1 MNAPLN
7 ASFITDAEISA
18 ALLQHVVNA
27 SGKRPSLEITT
38 PGEVFRLVTVEDA
51 ILPTIQ
57 DGRLTFVAFRGK
69 DPMGRSRTFIWPSVG
84 VEEPALAITALEVYG
99 Q

>member
-1 MNAPLN
+1 M
-7 ASFITDAEISA
+7 TDAEISA

-38 PGEVFRLVTVEDA
+38 PREVFRLVTVEGQV
-51 ILPTIQ
+51 LPTIK
-57 DGRLTFVAFRGK
+57 DGQLVFIAFTGR
-69 DPMGRSRTFIWPSVG
+69 DPMGRTKTFIWPPAG